1 MAELLSCID
10 YSEEI
15 LEMLGNSTQAD
26 KVAEALHDGYQ
37 LSDKDI
43 KQLETPD
50 EEFRLMTWEVLG
62 NIIRKL
68 SLSSLTTPL
77 LTAGP
82 RGKPPRGP

>member
-1 MAELLSCID
+1 MAELLSRID
-10 YSEEI
+10 HSEEI
-15 LEMLGNSTQAD
+15 LKMLGNSTQAD

-50 EEFRLMTWEVLG
+50 EEFRLMTWEVLK

-68 SLSSLTTPL
+68 SLSSLITPL
-77 LTAGP
+77 LIIGP
-82 RGKPPRGP
+82 RGKSP

>member
-1 MAELLSCID
+1 MTELLPRID
-10 YSEEI
+10 HF
-15 LEMLGNSTQAD
+15 EMFGNSTQAN
-26 KVAEALHDGYQ
+26 KVAEALHDGYK

-68 SLSSLTTPL
+68 SPSSVITPL
-77 LTAGP
+77 ANN
-82 RGKPPRGP
+82 RS